1 MMSGSPICPSAMPT
15 TISTPARAEMISA
28 FRVLDL
34 DMAVELLARRS
45 QTADVE
51 WARAAVEAGVLADPY
66 LSPSGLR
73 AVLPF
78 VNLGRQVP
86 VFAESSKSPIC
97 TWVLEPKPWMHEWLD
112 VVAQGVL
119 AGEMS
124 RSDGHSARR
133 LVTALVVAAVA
144 VDDRQQLRRLLQA
157 CPSAIND
164 LTHRETLPRWLLGT
178 AQSGQAS
185 GLTAYGIAIA
195 LGRHE
200 CMDVLRA
207 HYSGDTMPVAGDGDV
222 GTVGATRFLKVA
234 ALNARPESFAL
245 ALKHQ
250 LNADAAT
257 LARMGASPATSEHY
271 TFLLRDAWDA
281 MKEEQEDEEMRYVGA
296 YLEAGVYDLA
306 PAISFENA
314 ISHGQPAVVRHFR
327 GRVPWAETNFTT
339 SSEKSPM
346 MQAHIDSQMNSRV
359 EQYEE
364 AMLAAVELAE
374 EDGQVD
380 RVLHQ
385 FVLDKV
391 GGENVPPHERDIAPL
406 SYTIGMRFHR
416 LLAKTLEHGLEPEV
430 AMGPGV
436 RSPLAIA
443 EQLSEDGAALMRSW
457 MARNKLGGLL
467 RKLATG
473 AGTALN

>member
-1 MMSGSPICPSAMPT
+1 MLPAISP
-15 TISTPARAEMISA
+15 PARAEMISA

-34 DMAVELLARRS
+34 DMALELLARRS

-51 WARAAVEAGVLADPY
+51 WARAAVEAGVLANPH

-73 AVLPF
+73 TVLPF
-78 VNLGRQVP
+78 VNLGRQAP
-86 VFAESSKSPIC
+86 VFANSSPTPIN

-112 VVAQGVL
+112 VVAHGVE
-119 AGEMS
+119 AGELS
-124 RSDGHSARR
+124 RGARVSVR
-133 LVTALVVAAVA
+133 HLATALIVAAIA
-144 VDDRQQLRRLLQA
+144 VDDRHQLSRLLQA
-157 CPSAIND
+157 YPAALNA
-164 LTHRETLPRWLLGT
+164 LTHRDTLPRWLSGA
-178 AQSGQAS
+178 AQSDQAS

-195 LGRHE
+195 LGRHD
-200 CMDVLRA
+200 CMTVLRA
-207 HYSGDTMPVAGDGDV
+207 HYRGDTMPVAGDGDI

-234 ALNARPESFAL
+234 ALNARPESLAL

-250 LNADAAT
+250 LTADAAR
-257 LARMGASPATSEHY
+257 LARMGASPPTSDHY
-271 TFLLRDAWDA
+271 QFLLRDAWGA
-281 MKEEQEDEEMRYVGA
+281 MKEEQENEDMRYVGA

-306 PAISFENA
+306 PAISFEQA
-314 ISHGQPAVVRHFR
+314 ISHGQPTVVRHFR

-364 AMLAAVELAE
+364 AMMAAVELAE
-374 EDGQVD
+374 EDGQVH

-385 FVLDKV
+385 FVIDKV
-391 GGENVPPHERDIAPL
+391 GGEVVPPHERDIAPL
-406 SYTIGMRFHR
+406 SFTVGMRFHR

-430 AMGPGV
+430 AMAPGV
-436 RSPLAIA
+436 RSPLAVA
-443 EQLSEDGAALMRSW
+443 EQLSEEGAALMRSW
-457 MARNKLGGLL
+457 MARNKLDGLF

-473 AGTALN
+473 AGTALT